1 MMVTVFAPLMVIVGS
16 GSGGILSQIVGLGG
30 GAQVPR
36 CLGAAQELGWE
47 DKKSVIGV
55 INGNCVMMALLQALP
70 TAGHFRGGCNGFCPW
85 SLLEEKTKRER
96 EIQTSNQDY
105 VQYSCQCD
113 IF

>member
-1 MMVTVFAPLMVIVGS
+1 MMVMVFAPLMVIVGS
-16 GSGGILSQIVGLGG
+16 GSGGILSQIVGLVERG
-30 GAQVPR
+30 R

-47 DKKSVIGV
+47 GKKSVIGV

-70 TAGHFRGGCNGFCPW
+70 TAGHFRGCNGFCPW

>member
-1 MMVTVFAPLMVIVGS
+1 M
-16 GSGGILSQIVGLGG
+16 
-30 GAQVPR
+30 PR

-70 TAGHFRGGCNGFCPW
+70 TAGHFRGCNGFCPW
-85 SLLEEKTKRER
+85 SLHGLKTKRER
-96 EIQTSNQDY
+96 EIQTRNQDY
-105 VQYSCQCD
+105 LQYSCRD

>member
-1 MMVTVFAPLMVIVGS
+1 M
-16 GSGGILSQIVGLGG
+16 
-30 GAQVPR
+30 PR

>member
-1 MMVTVFAPLMVIVGS
+1 MMVMVFAPLMVIVGS
-16 GSGGILSQIVGLGG
+16 GRGGILSQIVGLGG

-70 TAGHFRGGCNGFCPW
+70 TAGHFRGCNGFCPW
-85 SLLEEKTKRER
+85 SLLGKKTKRER
-96 EIQTSNQDY
+96 EI
-105 VQYSCQCD
+105 
-113 IF
+113 

>member
-1 MMVTVFAPLMVIVGS
+1 MSQRYGKNNSKNLRVKRQTLFHSALSTMMAMVFAPLMVIVGS

-70 TAGHFRGGCNGFCPW
+70 TAGHFRG
-85 SLLEEKTKRER
+85 L
-96 EIQTSNQDY
+96 
-105 VQYSCQCD
+105 
-113 IF
+113 